1 MQLVQINIVG
11 LQSLQTLFQLL
22 QRACA
27 VPFHRLGGE
36 NHFIANSGKSTA
48 HFCFTVTIGVGRV
61 IKSDPPI
68 KGMSNNFLRFTG
80 LQTQDRNPT
89 KTEFGYFKSRLSQ
102 LLITHQSKP
111 AFH

>member
-1 MQLVQINIVG
+1 MIDSAALK
-11 LQSLQTLFQLL
+11 TY
-22 QRACA
+22 
-27 VPFHRLGGE
+27 
-36 NHFIANSGKSTA
+36 
-48 HFCFTVTIGVGRV
+48 
-61 IKSDPPI
+61 
-68 KGMSNNFLRFTG
+68 FTG